1 MFNQPKPIYERPI
14 SRFPELYNSTTFTF
28 QIWLALLAFSLFILS
43 ALYRYDFVTKQ
54 WYFWGM
60 PMSALTFIYFGIV
73 TLMGIIMSLIALFAF
88 ASLVFITIKSFFK
101 RRQKDLVTTQQDSLN
116 DLVKQVQDLKA
127 YKKMIDNSL
136 EDIED
141 KGDDKP

>member
-1 MFNQPKPIYERPI
+1 
-14 SRFPELYNSTTFTF
+14 
-28 QIWLALLAFSLFILS
+28 
-43 ALYRYDFVTKQ
+43 
-54 WYFWGM
+54 M